1 MTKKSKAQS
10 GTVVQS
16 QAITKTKMGIATA
29 FLGAAAL
36 AAGSL
41 AAPSGTCEN
50 FGAPPVVVNDTATL
64 ELCNGESFQAVIGDK
79 GDSVINTFTV
89 RKYNA
94 TNLSFVASEESSV
107 PLSFLRGTQSPLG
120 VSKQMGGWG
129 GFEGDGGGDDQVS
142 EWVPS
147 GTIEV
152 FVKYIGPTKEKK
164 AKFAVLFQEIVPK
177 DVCFDDDPEDDPW
190 VDGDVLF
197 VSGATGNEITDGV
210 SDTCQYNDVANKNDM
225 DNKVYLIQYGC
236 SAAGQIVETSKTPCD
251 PSDGLLCQMGTC
263 LPTNPN
269 QPKIGKMTVT
279 VNGEVFSTKK
289 SVAKGD
295 TFESGNITYY
305 TPDIDSSSFN
315 KENTSYGTVT
325 VSLDLLEKTPGVVYA
340 FKILQ
345 SGTVYP
351 NDNEY
356 FANFVKYTVDQGN
369 PKTFQINAPFFS
381 IYGLVMNSDGKSDIY
396 TKIPW
401 LDDASMMEFAIQS
414 TPTSTASSPTSTP

>member
-10 GTVVQS
+10 GTAVQS

-50 FGAPPVVVNDTATL
+50 FGVPPVVVNDTATL

-79 GDSVINTFTV
+79 GDDVINIFTV

-94 TNLSFVASEESSV
+94 TNLYFIASGESSV
-107 PLSFLRGTQSPLG
+107 PLSFLRGTQGSLG

-142 EWVPS
+142 EWIPS

-177 DVCFDDDPEDDPW
+177 DVCFDNDTEDDPW
-190 VDGDVLF
+190 IPGSSKIL
-197 VSGATGNEITDGV
+197 SGANGQEIAQEFDGCEYEGLEKT
-210 SDTCQYNDVANKNDM
+210 STYH
-225 DNKVYLIQYGC
+225 IQWGC
-236 SAAGQIVETSKTPCD
+236 SAAGEIITTSKTPCD
-251 PSDGLLCQMGTC
+251 LSDGYLCNGGTC
-263 LPTNPN
+263 LPKQPK

-279 VNGEVFSTKK
+279 VNGQVFSTEK

-295 TFESGNITYY
+295 VFESGNTKYY
-305 TPDIDSSSFN
+305 IPDANSVSFDG
-315 KENTSYGTVT
+315 TLYATVT
-325 VSLDLLEKTPGVVYA
+325 VSLDFLEKTPGAVHA
-340 FKILQ
+340 FHVLQ
-345 SGTVYP
+345 SGTINP
-351 NDNEY
+351 IDNEY
-356 FANFVKYTVDQGN
+356 FAKFVKNTIGQGN
-369 PKTFQINAPFFS
+369 TDSVTFQIYEPFFS
-381 IYGLVMNSDGKSDIY
+381 VYGFAFNSDGKSEVYKNIS
-396 TKIPW
+396 W
-401 LDDASMMEFAIQS
+401 LDDATMMEFAIQP